1 MEKLSSLSHYI
12 FKSLFT
18 DNLIMGKI
26 NISLETYNENVDQE
40 NLRIFHLQNERYNL
54 VKIILYQDSIDEL
67 LQKWQN
73 IIRKMAREAI
83 PKKIGVQ

>member
-1 MEKLSSLSHYI
+1 
-12 FKSLFT
+12 
-18 DNLIMGKI
+18 MGKI